1 MDLRP
6 GRSWFWRSVGSGFG
20 DSGFRDSGFR
30 VSGLEV
36 SGLED
41 SGLEDSGFED
51 RQSEALTGPSFG
63 EVRFDCTRTGSLL
76 SWPGSI

>member
-1 MDLRP
+1 MRRI
-6 GRSWFWRSVGSGFG
+6 GFTESGFG
-20 DSGFRDSGFR
+20 DSGFR

-51 RQSEALTGPSFG
+51 RQSEALAGPSFG
-63 EVRFDCTRTGSLL
+63 QVRFDCTRTGS
-76 SWPGSI
+76 SRSRKVTTGIIGKSTTI

>member
-1 MDLRP
+1 MDLRI
-6 GRSWFWRSVGSGFG
+6 GFTKSGFGDSGFG
-20 DSGFRDSGFR
+20 DSGFRD
-30 VSGLEV
+30 

-51 RQSEALTGPSFG
+51 RQSEALAGPSFG
-63 EVRFDCTRTGSLL
+63 QVRFDCTRTGSLL